1 MGWGDGNCSSL
12 GPAATVGCRRRS
24 RFVWFRRA
32 DEIKGGGFR
41 TFPAKSCPFCPPLS
55 TLVGGRS
62 TETTGDVF
70 ADLHVSDTLTAIVT
84 AAARATVTGQRHQV
98 RDAIF
103 SRSACKLVRTR
114 CSSPAF
120 GSPAPY

>member
-1 MGWGDGNCSSL
+1 MGWGEGNCSSL

-24 RFVWFRRA
+24 RVVSFRLA

-41 TFPAKSCPFCPPLS
+41 TSPAESDPSCPPLC

-62 TETTGDVF
+62 TETTGDVLAGF
-70 ADLHVSDTLTAIVT
+70 HISDAPTAIVT

-98 RDAIF
+98 RDAIL

-114 CSSPAF
+114 CS
-120 GSPAPY
+120 